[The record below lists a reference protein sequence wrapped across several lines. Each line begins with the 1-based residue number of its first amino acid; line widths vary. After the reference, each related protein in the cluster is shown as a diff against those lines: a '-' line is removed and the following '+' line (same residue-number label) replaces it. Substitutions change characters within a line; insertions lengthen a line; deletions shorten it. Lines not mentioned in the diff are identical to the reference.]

1 MLRRLLLATTA
12 LVCLS
17 GKPAQAGPVVGAIS
31 AISGW
36 LTTTFGAALG
46 GAIANIGASLILNL
60 AANALMGK
68 RSMRQQD
75 IIRELHQPTSLP
87 SYRYV
92 YGECWAPG
100 TPAPVRVKGKILYA
114 CYILNSRRS
123 QGPFTVHL
131 DKRKVEATGNPYDFA
146 GSGATATNDPF
157 DGHCQYWI
165 GRGDQASPP
174 AQILAEA
181 GDIFSASDGWR
192 GVTVLWLRLDVGKNE
207 DRQERWPATP
217 PEVMVGGKW
226 SRVRDP
232 RNPSAP
238 PAWSANQA
246 LCTLDALR
254 ENPLRPYDD
263 RNLWLETFAWAAD
276 ESDKPFAVKGGGSI
290 PKFQANGVLV
300 FSPGQELEDT
310 VIPLVEAGAS
320 QIIRVGGRLGLVPAV
335 WQEPVMTISDV
346 LDDQPMTFN
355 RSRPLG
361 ELVTEVQATYTSP
374 ERMYEDATT
383 PVYTLAGAQEEDG
396 GLPRL
401 GQYDLGFVTDH
412 RQAQYVAAIMGR
424 RTRMQRSWSGVLPG
438 DAFDLVAGSVMQL
451 DLPAPYTRRNGVYKV
466 ESIHPG
472 FDPVGLEG
480 VAMRCPV
487 MLREESPDIYAWN
500 PWVDEQDVTLEDF
513 DPTIKGLQPPGA
525 ISLTSDASTTLTS
538 GDTSIV
544 RIRFEA
550 DPSTSASAVSY
561 EWQFQQMG
569 EPWQAGGTIDGEIRD
584 ADGDV
589 FGYAAPVVVG
599 QDYRVQM
606 RTLGIGTASE
616 WVQSG
621 FITAS
626 AGGYLAPAP
635 TPVSAVGGD
644 GQIAATFRAPNDAD
658 YRAMEIWQS
667 ASNTSTAAALLAGPI
682 YGAANSTTTEVHTGL
697 SSGVTRYYFARSI
710 DRNGQPSPF
719 SASISAT
726 TT

>member
-1 MLRRLLLATTA
+1 MRKLLLITTA
-12 LVCLS
+12 LVCL
-17 GKPAQAGPVVGAIS
+17 GGTPANAGPVVAAVSAVSSWFAGLTGIAAI
-31 AISGW
+31 A
-36 LTTTFGAALG
+36 
-46 GAIANIGASLILNL
+46 ANIGASLILNL

-68 RSMRQQD
+68 RGMRQQD

-87 SYRYV
+87 AYRFV
-92 YGECWAPG
+92 YGKCWAPG
-100 TPAPVRVKGKILYA
+100 TPAPVRVKGKILYG
-114 CYILNSRRS
+114 CWILNSRPS
-123 QGPFTVHL
+123 AGPFTVYL
-131 DKRKVEATGNPYDFA
+131 DKRKVEPSGNPYDF
-146 GSGATATNDPF
+146 SGEGAIATNSPF
-157 DGHCQYWI
+157 QGHAQYWI
-165 GRGDQASPP
+165 SRGEKTSPP
-174 AQILAEA
+174 ARFLTEA
-181 GDIFSASDGWR
+181 PEHFQATDGWR
-192 GVTVLWLRLDVGKNE
+192 GLTVIWMRLDVGKND

-217 PEVMVGGKW
+217 PEVMVDGKW
-226 SRVRDP
+226 SMVRDP

-238 PAWSANQA
+238 AAWSANQA

-276 ESDKPFAVKGGGSI
+276 EAEAPFPVKGGGTI
-290 PKFQANGVLV
+290 PKFETNGVLV
-300 FSPGQELEDT
+300 FSQGQELEDT

-320 QIIRVGGRLGLVPAV
+320 QTIRVGGRLGLVPAV
-335 WQEPVMTISDV
+335 LQEPVMTVSDV

-355 RSRPLG
+355 RNRPLG
-361 ELVTEVQATYTSP
+361 ELVTEVTATYTSP

-383 PVYTLAGAQEEDG
+383 PVHTLTGAQAEDG

-424 RTRMQRSWSGVLPG
+424 RTRMQRSWSGMLPG
-438 DAFDLVAGSVMQL
+438 NAFDLVAGSVMQL
-451 DLPAPYTRRNGVYKV
+451 ALPAPYTRRNGTYKV

-480 VAMRCPV
+480 VAMRCPA
-487 MLREESPDIYAWN
+487 MLREESPAIYAWD
-500 PWVDEQDVTLEDF
+500 PDADEQDVTLEDF
-513 DPTIKGLQPPGA
+513 DPTVKGLQPPGA

-538 GDTSIV
+538 GDTSIARV
-544 RIRFEA
+544 RFEA
-550 DPSTSASAVSY
+550 DPSPSSSAISY
-561 EWQFQQMG
+561 EWQFQRSG
-569 EPWQAGGTIDGEIRD
+569 DPWQAGGTIDGDIRD

-589 FGYAAPVVVG
+589 FGYAAPTVVG
-599 QDYRVQM
+599 QQYRVQM

-616 WVQSG
+616 WVVSG
-621 FITAS
+621 WVTAS

-635 TPVSAVGGD
+635 TPVSAVGGA
-644 GQIAATFRAPNDAD
+644 GQIASTFRAPNDTD

-667 ASNTSTAAALLAGPI
+667 TSNNSTTAALLAGPI
-682 YGAANSTTTEVHTGL
+682 YGSANSTVTEVHTGL
-697 SSGVTRYYFARSI
+697 GSGATRYYFARSV